1 MTAAALPPFQHLVD
15 EHGPALWRFM
25 RASVGSVDGAD
36 CYQEAM
42 LAALRAYPT
51 LSHGENLKGW
61 LFTVAHRKVL
71 DHHRRVTRRREA
83 AEEPPDQAVLDGEV
97 PDARLWA
104 AVGRLPTKQRLAVLH
119 RFVGDLAYVDI
130 AGLLDCSEAAA
141 RQNVRAGLA
150 QLREEPVL
158 ATGATTEDRP

>member
-1 MTAAALPPFQHLVD
+1 MTTGALPPFQHLLD
-15 EHGPALWRFM
+15 EHGPAVWRFV

-36 CYQEAM
+36 CYQEAI

-51 LSHGENLKGW
+51 LRHGDNLKGW

-71 DHHRRVTRRREA
+71 DHHRRMTRRREA
-83 AEEPPDQAVLDGEV
+83 PRQPPEQPVLDGEP
-97 PDARLWA
+97 PDTALWA

-119 RFVGDLAYVDI
+119 RFVADLAYVDI
-130 AGLLDCSEAAA
+130 AGLLGCSEAAA

-150 QLREEPVL
+150 RLRKEPVL